1 MNFAL
6 YRELLAV
13 RPIRRL
19 LLVGMVA
26 RIPHSAAGVLLT
38 LHIVLTLGQGYA
50 AAGAAAAVMTIGIA
64 VGAPWRGRRV
74 DTVGLR
80 RALIPS
86 VISEAVIWSVVPHV
100 SYEVLLPLV
109 FVGGLLTLPIF
120 SVVRQSLGVLATG
133 EQRRTA
139 FALDAIATEL
149 VFMIGPAVGALVATA
164 GHSVLGLTV
173 VGSRHIRLR
182 ALPDVVQP
190 AHPECFPGTPGFEAA
205 RSWSARKPP
214 SSPPRRP
221 TCRRPQPNWHPLA
234 AAAEERRRRG
244 SGLRHKVIHNFS
256 WFTAAVA
263 AVFAVAAG
271 AGMVL
276 SGTDVGIVAALQTGG
291 HQAEI
296 GIVFLF
302 WCAASVVGGVLYG
315 AMHRPVS
322 PILLLLG
329 MSALTIPMAFATDT
343 WTLSLLSLLP
353 GLLCAPVL
361 SAASEKVA
369 ELVDESRRGEA
380 MGWYGSSLTGGV
392 ALGAPLAGLFID
404 GIGPSAG
411 FVAVGLA
418 RRRALPGGTGPAA
431 GPAPPPGRRL
441 TRPAPTTPTRADRAV
456 RRTIVRTEIGADT
469 APAGGPGWSARRRC
483 PS

>member
-6 YRELLAV
+6 YKELLAV
-13 RPIRRL
+13 RPIRL
-19 LLVGMVA
+19 LLTVGMIA

-38 LHIVLTLGQGYA
+38 LHIVLTLGEGYA

-80 RALIPS
+80 KALIPS
-86 VISEAVIWSVVPHV
+86 VVSETVIWSVVPHV
-100 SYEVLLPLV
+100 SYEWLLALV

-120 SVVRQSLGVLATG
+120 SVVRQSLGVLASG

-149 VFMIGPAVGALVATA
+149 VFMLGPAAGAIVATA
-164 GHSVLGLTV
+164 GYSVAGLTV
-173 VGSRHIRLR
+173 VGVCTSVAGLFLMWFNPPTRS
-182 ALPDVVQP
+182 AVPDDEYETDQQEGAEVAVVAAAP
-190 AHPECFPGTPGFEAA
+190 AHLQE
-205 RSWSARKPP
+205 
-214 SSPPRRP
+214 
-221 TCRRPQPNWHPLA
+221 
-234 AAAEERRRRG
+234 AAAELAPVAASELRRL
-244 SGLRHKVIHNFS
+244 GLRHRVAHNFA

-276 SGTDVGIVAALQTGG
+276 SGTDVGIVAALETGG

-296 GIVFLF
+296 GLVFVF
-302 WCAASVVGGVLYG
+302 WCAASVVGGLMYG

-322 PILLLLG
+322 PIILLLG
-329 MSALTIPMAFATDT
+329 MAALTIPMGFARDT
-343 WTLSLLSLLP
+343 LTLCLLSLLP

-361 SAASEKVA
+361 SSASEKVA
-369 ELVDESRRGEA
+369 ELVEERRRGEA
-380 MGWYGSSLTGGV
+380 MGWYGSALTAGV
-392 ALGAPLAGLFID
+392 ALGAPLAGVFID

-411 FVAVGLA
+411 FVSVGAAGVVLCLFGLVLLRH
-418 RRRALPGGTGPAA
+418 RRRRGLVA
-431 GPAPPPGRRL
+431 
-441 TRPAPTTPTRADRAV
+441 
-456 RRTIVRTEIGADT
+456 
-469 APAGGPGWSARRRC
+469 
-483 PS
+483 

>member
-6 YRELLAV
+6 YRELLSV
-13 RPIRRL
+13 RPVRRL
-19 LLVGMVA
+19 LLVGMIA

-80 RALIPS
+80 KALIPS
-86 VISEAVIWSVVPHV
+86 VISETVIWSVVPHV

-120 SVVRQSLGVLATG
+120 SVVRQSLGVLAPG

-149 VFMIGPAVGALVATA
+149 VFMIGPAVGAVVATS
-164 GHSVLGLTV
+164 GQSVLGLTV
-173 VGSRHIRLR
+173 VGVATSVSGLFLMWFNPPTRS
-182 ALPDVVQP
+182 AAPDAGLEAEELECAEGAVVAAAP
-190 AHPECFPGTPGFEAA
+190 AHLQEAA
-205 RSWSARKPP
+205 AELA
-214 SSPPRRP
+214 
-221 TCRRPQPNWHPLA
+221 PLA
-234 AAAEERRRRG
+234 AAAEERRQRV
-244 SGLRHKVIHNFS
+244 SGLRHRVSHNFY

-263 AVFAVAAG
+263 SVFAVAAG

-291 HQAEI
+291 HEAEI

-315 AMHRPVS
+315 AMHRPIS

-343 WTLSLLSLLP
+343 WTLSLLALLP

-404 GIGPSAG
+404 VIGPSAG
-411 FVAVGLA
+411 FVSVGLA
-418 RRRALPGGTGPAA
+418 GVALCLVGLVLQ
-431 GPAPPPGRRL
+431 R
-441 TRPAPTTPTRADRAV
+441 
-456 RRTIVRTEIGADT
+456 
-469 APAGGPGWSARRRC
+469 ARRRRLAAV
-483 PS
+483 

>member
-6 YRELLAV
+6 YKELLAV

-19 LLVGMVA
+19 LTVGMIA

-38 LHIVLTLGQGYA
+38 LHIVLTLGEGYA

-64 VGAPWRGRRV
+64 LGAPWRGRRV

-80 RALIPS
+80 KALVPS
-86 VISEAVIWSVVPHV
+86 VISETVIWSVVPHV
-100 SYEVLLPLV
+100 SYQWLLALV

-120 SVVRQSLGVLATG
+120 SVVRQSLGVLASG

-149 VFMIGPAVGALVATA
+149 VFMLGPAAGAIVATA
-164 GHSVLGLTV
+164 GYSVLGLTV
-173 VGSRHIRLR
+173 VGVCTSVAGLFLMWFNPPTRS
-182 ALPDVVQP
+182 AVPDDEYETDQQEGAEVAVVAAAP
-190 AHPECFPGTPGFEAA
+190 AHLQE
-205 RSWSARKPP
+205 
-214 SSPPRRP
+214 
-221 TCRRPQPNWHPLA
+221 
-234 AAAEERRRRG
+234 AAAELAPVAAGELRR
-244 SGLRHKVIHNFS
+244 SGLRHKVAHNFV

-276 SGTDVGIVAALQTGG
+276 SGTDVGIVAALETGG

-296 GIVFLF
+296 GLVFVF
-302 WCAASVVGGVLYG
+302 WCAASVVGGLLYG

-329 MSALTIPMAFATDT
+329 MAALTIPMGFARDT
-343 WTLSLLSLLP
+343 LTLCLLSLLP

-369 ELVDESRRGEA
+369 DLVEEARRGEA
-380 MGWYGSSLTGGV
+380 MGWYGSALTAGV

-411 FVAVGLA
+411 FVSVGAAGVVLCLFGLGLQH
-418 RRRALPGGTGPAA
+418 RRR
-431 GPAPPPGRRL
+431 RR
-441 TRPAPTTPTRADRAV
+441 
-456 RRTIVRTEIGADT
+456 GAI
-469 APAGGPGWSARRRC
+469 A
-483 PS
+483 

>member
-6 YRELLAV
+6 YRDLLAV
-13 RPIRRL
+13 RPIRNL

-86 VISEAVIWSVVPHV
+86 VVSETVIWSIVPHV
-100 SYEVLLPLV
+100 GYQLLLPLV

-120 SVVRQSLGVLATG
+120 SVVRQSLGILASG

-139 FALDAIATEL
+139 FALDAISTEL
-149 VFMIGPAVGALVATA
+149 VFMIGPAAGALVATA
-164 GHSVLGLTV
+164 GFSVLGLTV
-173 VGSRHIRLR
+173 VGVATSLSGLFLMWINPPTRSAVPDLEPDTAFEAGQQEGAET
-182 ALPDVVQP
+182 ALVAAAP
-190 AHPECFPGTPGFEAA
+190 AHLQEAA
-205 RSWSARKPP
+205 AELA
-214 SSPPRRP
+214 
-221 TCRRPQPNWHPLA
+221 PLA
-234 AAAEERRRRG
+234 AAEQRRQGRV
-244 SGLRHKVIHNFS
+244 GLRHKVIHNFA

-291 HQAEI
+291 HQAQI

-302 WCAASVVGGVLYG
+302 WCAASVLGGLVYG

-322 PILLLLG
+322 PVLLLLG
-329 MSALTIPMAFATDT
+329 MSALTLPMAFAQDT
-343 WTLSLLSLLP
+343 WTLALLSLLP

-369 ELVDESRRGEA
+369 DLVEEGRRGEA
-380 MGWYGSSLTGGV
+380 IGWYGSALTGGV

-404 GIGPSAG
+404 GVGPGAG
-411 FVAVGLA
+411 FVSVGVAGVLLCLVGLVLQH
-418 RRRALPGGTGPAA
+418 RRR
-431 GPAPPPGRRL
+431 RRL
-441 TRPAPTTPTRADRAV
+441 
-456 RRTIVRTEIGADT
+456 GA
-469 APAGGPGWSARRRC
+469 A
-483 PS
+483 

>member
-19 LLVGMVA
+19 LLVGMIA

-86 VISEAVIWSVVPHV
+86 VISETIIWSIVPHV

-139 FALDAIATEL
+139 FALDAISTEL
-149 VFMIGPAVGALVATA
+149 VFMIGPAAGALVATA
-164 GHSVLGLTV
+164 GYSVLGLTI
-173 VGSRHIRLR
+173 VGIATSVSGLFLMWFNPPTRS
-182 ALPDVVQP
+182 AVPD
-190 AHPECFPGTPGFEAA
+190 AGFEAEQLECA
-205 RSWSARKPP
+205 EAAVVAAAPAHV
-214 SSPPRRP
+214 
-221 TCRRPQPNWHPLA
+221 QEAAAEFAPLA
-234 AAAEERRRRG
+234 AAAEQRRRRG
-244 SGLRHKVIHNFS
+244 SGIRHKVIHNFA

-302 WCAASVVGGVLYG
+302 WCAASVVGGIIYG
-315 AMHRPVS
+315 AMHRPIS

-329 MSALTIPMAFATDT
+329 MSALTVPMAFAADT

-380 MGWYGSSLTGGV
+380 MGWYGSALTGGV
-392 ALGAPLAGLFID
+392 AFGAPLAGIFID
-404 GIGPSAG
+404 GVGPGAG
-411 FVAVGLA
+411 FVSVGAAGVLLCLVGLVLQ
-418 RRRALPGGTGPAA
+418 RRRRNRLAA
-431 GPAPPPGRRL
+431 
-441 TRPAPTTPTRADRAV
+441 AV
-456 RRTIVRTEIGADT
+456 RVR
-469 APAGGPGWSARRRC
+469 
-483 PS
+483 

>member
-6 YRELLAV
+6 YKELLIIKPV
-13 RPIRRL
+13 RRL
-19 LLVGMVA
+19 LVVGMIA

-38 LHIVLTLGQGYA
+38 LHIVLSLGEGYA

-80 RALIPS
+80 RALVPS

-100 SYEVLLPLV
+100 SYEWLLALV

-120 SVVRQSLGVLATG
+120 SVVRQSLGVLVG
-133 EQRRTA
+133 GDQRRTA
-139 FALDAIATEL
+139 FALDAITTEL
-149 VFMIGPAVGALVATA
+149 VFMIGPAAGAIVATT
-164 GHSVLGLTV
+164 GHSVIGLTV
-173 VGSRHIRLR
+173 VGVSTSVAGLFLMWFNPPTRS
-182 ALPDVVQP
+182 AEPDGDFEADQQEGAEVAVVAAAP
-190 AHPECFPGTPGFEAA
+190 AHLQE
-205 RSWSARKPP
+205 
-214 SSPPRRP
+214 
-221 TCRRPQPNWHPLA
+221 
-234 AAAEERRRRG
+234 AAAELAPVAAGGLRR
-244 SGLRHKVIHNFS
+244 SGLRDKVAHNFA

-276 SGTDVGIVAALQTGG
+276 SGTDVGIVAALETGG

-296 GIVFLF
+296 GLVFIF
-302 WCAASVVGGVLYG
+302 WCAASVVGGLLYG

-329 MSALTIPMAFATDT
+329 MAALTIPMGFAQDT
-343 WTLSLLSLLP
+343 LTLCLLSLLP

-361 SAASEKVA
+361 SSASEKVA
-369 ELVDESRRGEA
+369 DLVEEGRRGEA
-380 MGWYGSSLTGGV
+380 MGWYGSALTAGV
-392 ALGAPLAGLFID
+392 ALGAPLAGVFID

-411 FVAVGLA
+411 FVSVGTAGVVLCLLGLVLQHQ
-418 RRRALPGGTGPAA
+418 RRRRGMAA
-431 GPAPPPGRRL
+431 
-441 TRPAPTTPTRADRAV
+441 
-456 RRTIVRTEIGADT
+456 
-469 APAGGPGWSARRRC
+469 
-483 PS
+483 